1 VLSEK
6 KVKYPRYIRLSTE
19 LREMWKQAN
28 LLTDS
33 ASHRNSIGRK
43 LKSLTIIT
51 LLLISASIILVKLGL
66 TQDELLTIGI
76 DPYPV
81 GRQLDIIDVPLRV
94 YNANYTANTDVR
106 NWQVDF
112 YYNPSIL
119 ELNQSSFITWGSFMD
134 GPRITETGLLYLDA
148 AAGQNEVYVTDGSK
162 YQVGYPV
169 LVKDD
174 LHQETNTVAAV
185 AGTQITLTTSLLYS
199 YTVAANAGCYPDPS
213 TTTSATYDKT
223 VGNVLVG
230 IYTSGPAPGA
240 TGDGLLA
247 TLRFRVKTATT
258 TLLNITSEYTLIVNN
273 IGETLGDQPGEINKG
288 NGYYVAMQAYDT
300 KPSGL
305 IDVYDLYAL
314 GKNWAKCPQ
323 QHKVPT
329 TTSGAW
335 LTPTNAYMTD
345 DLRAYADDNAQQ
357 VYGGFGF
364 TTTSWST
371 VSKVEV
377 GVERRAV
384 SLGGT
389 FDDTIR
395 VEVSNNGGSS
405 WSSAVVFNEVV
416 SYTSDRF
423 TWIDF
428 TGAYAWTP
436 AFVGSIAVRISY
448 VRGSQVE
455 DRMQVDWVTVRV
467 TPTPTSNSI
476 YADVNADS
484 IVGTPD
490 LTLLAPQFGT
500 NYLP

>member
-1 VLSEK
+1 
-6 KVKYPRYIRLSTE
+6 
-19 LREMWKQAN
+19 
-28 LLTDS
+28 LTGS

-43 LKSLTIIT
+43 LKSLAVIA
-51 LLLISASIILVKLGL
+51 LLLISASIILVKPGL
-66 TQDELLTIGI
+66 TQDELLTIKV
-76 DPYPV
+76 DPFPV
-81 GRQLDIIDVPLRV
+81 GRRLDVIDVPLRI
-94 YNANYTANTDVR
+94 YNANYTVHTDVR
-106 NWQVDF
+106 NWQVDLW
-112 YYNPSIL
+112 YSPSIL
-119 ELNQSSFITWGSFMD
+119 EMNQTSFITWGSFMD

-162 YQVGYPV
+162 YQVGYSV

-174 LHQETNTVAAV
+174 LHQETNTVVAV
-185 AGTQITLTTSLLYS
+185 IGTKITLGTNLLYS
-199 YTVAANAGCYPDPS
+199 YTVAAHAGCYPDPL

-223 VGNVLVG
+223 AGYVMVG
-230 IYTSGPAPGA
+230 ILTQGPAPGA

-258 TLLNITSEYTLIVNN
+258 TLLNITSEFTLIVNT
-273 IGETLGDQPGEINKG
+273 IGETLGDEVGEINKG

-300 KPSGL
+300 QPNGL

-329 TTSGAW
+329 TVPSGTW
-335 LTPTNAYMTD
+335 ITPTNAYMTD
-345 DLRAYADDNAQQ
+345 DVRAYADDNALQ

-377 GVERRAV
+377 GVERRAI

-389 FDDTIR
+389 LDDTIR
-395 VEVSNNGGSS
+395 VEVSNTGGAS
-405 WSSAVVFNEVV
+405 WSATTRSEVV

-423 TWIDF
+423 TWFDF
-428 TGAYAWTP
+428 TTAYAWTP
-436 AFVGSIAVRISY
+436 AFVNNIAVRISY
-448 VRGSQVE
+448 VRGSGTE

-467 TPTPTSNSI
+467 TPTPTSSSI

-484 IVGTPD
+484 IVNTPD
-490 LTLLAPQFGT
+490 LTQLAPNYGT